1 MRRFAIENSTV
12 INCIDFPV
20 DRTAVVLATAS
31 VSTTARR
38 AEQEHAAELKHWL
51 AG

>member
-1 MRRFAIENSTV
+1 MHRFAIKHSTAF
-12 INCIDFPV
+12 NCIDFRV
-20 DRTAVVLATAS
+20 DSTAGVLAAAL

-38 AEQEHAAELKHWL
+38 DEQEHAAELKHWL